1 LRPFNSS
8 GAFRPSELE
17 GGLRRLALRSAGVTL
32 LSQAVVFAIQMIA
45 TVVLARLLTPMDF
58 GLVTM
63 VTTFSLLLMS
73 FGQNGYVEAVLQRAS
88 MDHFLASNL
97 FWINVVVGLILTI
110 GFAGAGSLL
119 TKFYHEPR
127 VAHVAIGMSL
137 TIFITSTSVLH
148 LALLKRAMEFPTVS
162 VIDILA
168 RILSVSVSIF
178 LAWAGW
184 GYWALVAGYVTQ
196 AMTTSLAAW
205 SQCRWIPALPRRV
218 PGTGSIAH
226 FAINVYGRFSVN
238 HFARNTD
245 NLLVGWRFGPSPLGF
260 YKKAYDLF
268 VLPANQLL
276 SPVSDVVLSTL
287 SRLDHKSAQYQRYF
301 LTGLSIVAFVGMA
314 VGADLTIV
322 GKDLIR
328 LLLGSRWGESGRI
341 FTFFGPG
348 IGIMLIYYAHGW
360 IHLSIGRAD
369 RYLRWTLVEV
379 AVTILLFVAA
389 LPWGPVG
396 IAAVW
401 TASFWILTV
410 PAYWYAGKPIGF
422 GILPILGAI
431 WKYALASALAGAA
444 SLWFVSLI
452 HPFAA
457 VPGVVGAMSR
467 IVTDSLVFLGLYIG
481 AVFLLH
487 GSWEPLRQVSRVLTE
502 MIPWG
507 EVSRSARRA
516 KVLAGPYCP
525 QEVSVPVVLGSP
537 DRLSED
543 AE

>member
-1 LRPFNSS
+1 MRPFNSS

-32 LSQAVVFAIQMIA
+32 LSQAVVFSIQMIA
-45 TVVLARLLTPMDF
+45 TVVLARLLTPADF

-73 FGQNGYVEAVLQRAS
+73 FGQNGYVEAVLQRVS
-88 MDHFLASNL
+88 IDHFLASNL

-148 LALLKRAMEFPTVS
+148 LALLKRAMEFATVS

-168 RILSVSVSIF
+168 RILSVSVSIL

-196 AMTTSLAAW
+196 AMITSLAAW
-205 SQCRWIPALPRRV
+205 SQCRWIPALPQQV
-218 PGTGSIAH
+218 PGTGSVAH

-245 NLLVGWRFGPSPLGF
+245 NLLVGWRFGPSSLGF

-328 LLLGSRWGESGRI
+328 VLLGPRWGESGRI

-396 IAAVW
+396 IAATW

-410 PAYWYAGKPIGF
+410 PAYWYAGKPIRF

-444 SLWFVSLI
+444 SAWLASLI
-452 HPFAA
+452 HPFVA
-457 VPGVVGAMSR
+457 VPGVAGAMSR
-467 IVTDSLVFLGLYIG
+467 IVADSLVFLGLYIG

-487 GSWEPLRQVSRVLTE
+487 GSWEPLRQVSRVMME

-507 EVSRSARRA
+507 EFSRSARRS
-516 KVLAGPYCP
+516 KVLAGPYRP
-525 QEVSVPVVLGSP
+525 QEVSMPALGSP

>member
-1 LRPFNSS
+1 MRPFNSS

-32 LSQAVVFAIQMIA
+32 LSQAVVFSIQMMA
-45 TVVLARLLTPMDF
+45 TVVLARLLTPADF

-73 FGQNGYVEAVLQRAS
+73 FGQNGYVEAVLQRVS
-88 MDHFLASNL
+88 IDHFLASNL

-168 RILSVSVSIF
+168 RILSVSVSIL

-218 PGTGSIAH
+218 PGTGAIAH

-328 LLLGSRWGESGRI
+328 LLLGPKWGESGRI

-410 PAYWYAGKPIGF
+410 PAYWYAGKPIRF

-487 GSWEPLRQVSRVLTE
+487 GSWEPLGQVSRVLTE
-502 MIPWG
+502 MVPWG
-507 EVSRSARRA
+507 EVARSARRS
-516 KVLAGPYCP
+516 KVLAGPYRP

>member
-32 LSQAVVFAIQMIA
+32 LSQAVVFSIQMMA
-45 TVVLARLLTPMDF
+45 TVILARLLTPADF

-73 FGQNGYVEAVLQRAS
+73 FGQNGYVEAVLQRVS

-119 TKFYHEPR
+119 TRFYHEPR

-148 LALLKRAMEFPTVS
+148 LALLKRAMEFATVS

-168 RILSVSVSIF
+168 RILSVSVSIL

-218 PGTGSIAH
+218 PGTGSVAH

-276 SPVSDVVLSTL
+276 SPVSDVALSTL

-301 LTGLSIVAFVGMA
+301 LTGLSIVALVGMA

-328 LLLGSRWGESGRI
+328 VLLGPRWGESGRI

-348 IGIMLIYYAHGW
+348 IGMMLIYYAHGW

-410 PAYWYAGKPIGF
+410 PAYWYAGKPIRF
-422 GILPILGAI
+422 GILSILGAI

-444 SLWFVSLI
+444 SVWLVSLI

-467 IVTDSLVFLGLYIG
+467 IVADSLVFLSLYIG

-487 GSWEPLRQVSRVLTE
+487 GSWEPLGQVSRVLTE

-507 EVSRSARRA
+507 EVSRSARPS
-516 KVLAGPYCP
+516 KVLAGPYRP
-525 QEVSVPVVLGSP
+525 EEVSMTALGSP

-543 AE
+543 VE